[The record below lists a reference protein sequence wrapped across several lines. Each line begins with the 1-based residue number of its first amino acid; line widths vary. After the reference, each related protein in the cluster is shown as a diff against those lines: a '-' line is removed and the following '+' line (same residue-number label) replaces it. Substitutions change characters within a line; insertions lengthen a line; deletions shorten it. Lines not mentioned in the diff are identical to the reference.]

1 MTALELR
8 ADLLQEIIKN
18 ADNTDILQKVL
29 EFFRSLTQK
38 KTDPTEM
45 TKEEFFAKLEK
56 SREQAARGEVY
67 SKRDDES
74 FDDFFKRM
82 SKEKCIRLLVRDVPS
97 HCVRINAGHGLGA

>member
-1 MTALELR
+1 MTAIQLR
-8 ADLLQEIIKN
+8 ANLFEEIVRN
-18 ADNTDILQKVL
+18 AENEDILQKVL
-29 EFFRSLTQK
+29 DFFRSLTQK
-38 KTDPTEM
+38 KNDPTEM

-82 SKEKCIRLLVRDVPS
+82 SKEKCIK
-97 HCVRINAGHGLGA
+97 

>member
-1 MTALELR
+1 MTAIQLR
-8 ADLLQEIIKN
+8 ANLFEEIVRN
-18 ADNTDILQKVL
+18 AENEEILQKVL
-29 EFFRSLTQK
+29 DFFRSLTQK

-82 SKEKCIRLLVRDVPS
+82 SKEKCIK
-97 HCVRINAGHGLGA
+97 

>member
-1 MTALELR
+1 MTAIQLR
-8 ADLLQEIIKN
+8 ANLFEEIVRN
-18 ADNTDILQKVL
+18 AENEDILQKVL
-29 EFFRSLTQK
+29 DFFRSLTQK
-38 KTDPTEM
+38 KSDPTEM

-82 SKEKCIRLLVRDVPS
+82 SKEKCIK
-97 HCVRINAGHGLGA
+97 

>member
-1 MTALELR
+1 MTALQLR
-8 ADLLQEIIKN
+8 ANLFEEIIRN
-18 ADNTDILQKVL
+18 AENEEILQKVL
-29 EFFRSLTQK
+29 DFFRSLTQK

-82 SKEKCIRLLVRDVPS
+82 SKEKCIK
-97 HCVRINAGHGLGA
+97 

>member
-1 MTALELR
+1 MTAIQLR
-8 ADLLQEIIKN
+8 ANLFEEIVRN
-18 ADNTDILQKVL
+18 AENEDILQKVL

-82 SKEKCIRLLVRDVPS
+82 SKEKCIK
-97 HCVRINAGHGLGA
+97 

>member
-45 TKEEFFAKLEK
+45 TKEEYFAMLESSRREAAEGKVK
-56 SREQAARGEVY
+56 SF
-67 SKRDDES
+67 KNLDEMHNWLNS
-74 FDDFFKRM
+74 
-82 SKEKCIRLLVRDVPS
+82 L
-97 HCVRINAGHGLGA
+97 

>member
-29 EFFRSLTQK
+29 DFFQSLTQK

-45 TKEEFFAKLEK
+45 TKEEYFAMLEASRKEAAEGKVK
-56 SREQAARGEVY
+56 SFNNL
-67 SKRDDES
+67 DDMHNWLNS
-74 FDDFFKRM
+74 
-82 SKEKCIRLLVRDVPS
+82 L
-97 HCVRINAGHGLGA
+97 

>member
-1 MTALELR
+1 MTAIQLR
-8 ADLLQEIIKN
+8 ANLFEEIVRN
-18 ADNTDILQKVL
+18 AENEDILQKVL
-29 EFFRSLTQK
+29 DFFRSLTQK

-82 SKEKCIRLLVRDVPS
+82 SKEKCIK
-97 HCVRINAGHGLGA
+97 